1 MKLID
6 LLGDANWKE
15 SLADDT
21 GSVPVAAK
29 W

>member
-6 LLGDANWKE
+6 LLEDANWKE
-15 SLADDT
+15 SLADDA
-21 GSVPVAAK
+21 GNVPVAAK